1 MKYFIAF
8 LIVVAAMLLP
18 VIASSA
24 TIAEADRYIP
34 RAAYSYN
41 SYLIREARFQM
52 GMEAPIAVFAAQI
65 HQESAWNPR
74 AKSPYAA
81 GLTQFTPDTE
91 KWIIQLIPSLGT
103 QGVWDPH
110 WAIRA
115 LIAYDKRLLGQ
126 ITADTTCDDWAM
138 VLSAYNGGLG
148 WLLRDKTY
156 AQQKGKSRNLWW
168 GHVETHPDPRRA
180 SQFIHENRDYPL
192 KILKRHQQY
201 YLVTGRWGTTKVCLT
216 DI

>member
-1 MKYFIAF
+1 MKYLLLFF
-8 LIVVAAMLLP
+8 LLLIP
-18 VIASSA
+18 ILAYPITVE
-24 TIAEADRYIP
+24 EADRYIP
-34 RAAYSYN
+34 RGSYAYN

-52 GMEAPIAVFAAQI
+52 GMDAPIAAFAAQI

-91 KWIIQLIPSLGT
+91 KWIIGLFPNLGT
-103 QGVWDPH
+103 EGAYDPH

-115 LIAYDKRLLGQ
+115 MISYDKRLSGQ
-126 ITADTTCDDWAM
+126 IVADTDCDDWAM

-156 AQQKGKSRNLWW
+156 AQTHGKSRNLWW
-168 GHVETHPDPRRA
+168 GHVEVSADPRRA
-180 SQFIHENRDYPL
+180 PQFVHENRDYPV
-192 KILKRHQQY
+192 KIIHRHQPY
-201 YLVTGRWGTTKVCLT
+201 YLVTGRWGSTQVCKP
-216 DI
+216 